1 MSLRQFER
9 VFVPRAT
16 DCAYLDRKRGRTI
29 VTAGTAGSVIGHRNG
44 DVMIQFDGLAAMVLV
59 PVTQLKR
66 VNAPSGAQHEVL

>member
-16 DCAYLDRKRGRTI
+16 DCAFVDVKRGRTLI
-29 VTAGTAGSVIGHRNG
+29 TAGTAGSVIGHRNS

-59 PVTQLKR
+59 PITQIKR
-66 VNAPSGAQHEVL
+66 VNAPTPAHHEGV